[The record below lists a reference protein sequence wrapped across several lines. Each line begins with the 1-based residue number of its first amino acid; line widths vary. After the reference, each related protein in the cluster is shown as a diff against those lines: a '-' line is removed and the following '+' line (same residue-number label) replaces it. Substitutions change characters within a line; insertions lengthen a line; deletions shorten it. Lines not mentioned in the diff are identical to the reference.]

1 MHPFILNN
9 YIAQAMDNL
18 GLTDLKTPLLDVPN
32 KYTVFGPAWSK
43 YSYHKTSIILIKVT
57 LLRPLPEVAFLEVKN
72 YSHLI
77 GGRYT

>member
-1 MHPFILNN
+1 MHPFILNDYIILNN

-43 YSYHKTSIILIKVT
+43 YSYHKTSI
-57 LLRPLPEVAFLEVKN
+57 
-72 YSHLI
+72 
-77 GGRYT
+77 